1 METLV
6 ETWMITWYAVLRAGE
21 CLWLRGCRRRATSI
35 RRRNMTTGLA
45 TIPMPVASAMVR
57 VPSMSAV
64 VPTFR
69 KVTVI
74 AMAMSSMN
82 VGSAEAQVF
91 LQVTA
96 IAMAMSSMNAG
107 CAAER
112 VSRKEIVTV
121 LAINSMPV
129 AFAGARG
136 RMSMAM
142 VSAMTSICARI
153 PLHSIMQKKGMSSVF
168 TRAVQSQRRTIMTR
182 MRSVAYPMVVALDAA
197 SGTGV
202 RMAHSETVR
211 RPACNYDPVATDD
224 DGTCEYVTCEGC
236 TDAICVQL

>member
-1 METLV
+1 MMV
-6 ETWMITWYAVLRAGE
+6 H
-21 CLWLRGCRRRATSI
+21 
-35 RRRNMTTGLA
+35 A
-45 TIPMPVASAMVR
+45 TIPMNVAFAMAQ

-64 VPTFR
+64 VPTFP
-69 KVTVI
+69 KVTAI

-82 VGSAEAQVF
+82 VGYAEAQVF

-107 CAAER
+107 CAAVR

-129 AFAGARG
+129 VFAGARG

-153 PLHSIMQKKGMSSVF
+153 PLHSIMQRKGMSSVS
-168 TRAVQSQRRTIMTR
+168 TRAVQNQRLTIMTR
-182 MRSVAYPMVVALDAA
+182 VLSVAYPRLVATTAAFGTDA
-197 SGTGV
+197 

-211 RPACNYDPVATDD
+211 RPP
-224 DGTCEYVTCEGC
+224 
-236 TDAICVQL
+236 AIMTLFSRMTTVHVST